1 MTLSPL
7 ALAALALLGGV
18 GAATRYLVDDLVNRR
33 WHHAFPLATLII
45 NVSGS
50 FLIGLLAAMLA
61 PGSPQTFAVL
71 ATGFCGGYTTFSTAT
86 VEAVR
91 LAREGSWRPAALAAG
106 GTLLACTLAATLGF
120 LLGAALT

>member
-7 ALAALALLGGV
+7 LLAGLALLGGV
-18 GAATRYLVDDLVNRR
+18 GAAARYLVDDLISRR
-33 WHHAFPLATLII
+33 WHHGFPLATLVI

-50 FLIGLLAAMLA
+50 FLIGLLATTIASR
-61 PGSPQTFAVL
+61 SPETFALL

-91 LAREGSWRPAALAAG
+91 LAREGDWHRAVLAAA
-106 GTLLACTLAATLGF
+106 GTLVLCTAAATLGALF
-120 LLGAALT
+120 GAL